1 MVGLSLFTFSI
12 GTTLWHLWPCVQYFH
27 EFVRVGPRSLRIV
40 RQTFGTRPTFK
51 ISGRVTIHQVGIEGL
66 FSSTKRNQ
74 KPWFQK
80 KSTPGTTHQPRQT
93 QCTLI
98 DDTYREKNEANP
110 LDNSMPEKMVKAVSP
125 VELSKLKFMDEASHD
140 SWLMQHMP
148 R

>member
-1 MVGLSLFTFSI
+1 MALCPIFSRVCPSWSKI
-12 GTTLWHLWPCVQYFH
+12 TSNRASNIRNEADIQNKWPCYY
-27 EFVRVGPRSLRIV
+27 S
-40 RQTFGTRPTFK
+40 
-51 ISGRVTIHQVGIEGL
+51 SGRYRRTIFVHKE
-66 FSSTKRNQ
+66 
-74 KPWFQK
+74 KPKALIPK

-140 SWLMQHMP
+140 S
-148 R
+148 